1 MNSAKESRENF
12 MVTLIS
18 LLMLVLIIAVQI
30 KVTASSLSVDLIL

>member
-1 MNSAKESRENF
+1 

-30 KVTASSLSVDLIL
+30 KMTASSLSVDLIL